1 MVKRKEWIQIIC
13 ELKKKKKKKKIKNP
27 SRFIM
32 NIFLLEAI
40 NVNLYSFSK

>member
-1 MVKRKEWIQIIC
+1 MDNYGETERMDPNYLWI
-13 ELKKKKKKKKIKNP
+13 KKKKKNP